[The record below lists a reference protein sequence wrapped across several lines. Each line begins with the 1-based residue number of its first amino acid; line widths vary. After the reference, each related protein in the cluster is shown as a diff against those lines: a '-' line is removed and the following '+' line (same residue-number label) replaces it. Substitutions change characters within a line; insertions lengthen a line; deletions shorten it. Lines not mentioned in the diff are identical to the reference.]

1 MVPVLF
7 IGSLLFNIIKYIYF
21 IGRSADNANEINILY
36 TILKK
41 YCQTAEIAQKIMK
54 DKPFVKIHDDGFH
67 YDRIIGGE
75 VHTKI
80 MVGNV

>member
-1 MVPVLF
+1 MLQSEVSDKMEYIYINKKGAVPVPV
-7 IGSLLFNIIKYIYF
+7 
-21 IGRSADNANEINILY
+21 EV
-36 TILKK
+36 
-41 YCQTAEIAQKIMK
+41 AQKIMK

-80 MVGNV
+80 MVGNIS